1 MHPFLS
7 TSSYDTGRRLSA
19 NPKHRTHAVSL
30 PAAPLVE
37 HYPNL
42 SEKWADGIV
51 HGVGIVAAISGG
63 SVLMTLSILHHGGA
77 GLATATALYAL
88 CLIAMLAFSAVYNLT
103 HASRARPFLR
113 KLDEA
118 GIFLMIA
125 GSYTP
130 FTTQRF
136 DDHWAISMTALVWG
150 VALAGVA
157 GKLLT
162 NRIPDKVWTGVY
174 IAFGWLVVV
183 AIKPM
188 IQGVPM
194 AALVL
199 LIVGGLIYTTGALV
213 YHSRLPYRRAIWHT
227 FVVTAAGVH
236 FAAICTGVVLAA
248 PL

>member
-1 MHPFLS
+1 MAPGRS
-7 TSSYDTGRRLSA
+7 PPPPTQTSGPTPL
-19 NPKHRTHAVSL
+19 SL
-30 PAAPLVE
+30 PVEFQVE
-37 HYPNL
+37 HYATGA
-42 SEKWADGIV
+42 ERWADGIV
-51 HGVGIVAAISGG
+51 HGVGIDAAISGG
-63 SVLMTLSILHHGGA
+63 SVLMTLAIMGGGA
-77 GLATATALYAL
+77 GLAAATALYAL
-88 CLIAMLAFSAVYNLT
+88 CLIAMLAFSAAYNLT
-103 HASRARPFLR
+103 HASRARPFLQ

-136 DDHWAISMTALVWG
+136 DAHWAVIMTCLVWG
-150 VALAGVA
+150 VALAGAA

-183 AIKPM
+183 AIKPLV
-188 IQGVPM
+188 QGVPM

-199 LIVGGLIYTTGALV
+199 LIVGGLIYTTGTLV
-213 YHSRLPYRRAIWHT
+213 FHSQLPYRRAIWHG
-227 FVVTAAGVH
+227 FVVAAAGVH
-236 FAAICTGVVLAA
+236 FAAICTGVLCWRR

>member
-1 MHPFLS
+1 V
-7 TSSYDTGRRLSA
+7 RA
-19 NPKHRTHAVSL
+19 NPKHRIPTVTLSAEY
-30 PAAPLVE
+30 LVE
-37 HYPNL
+37 HYSNAA
-42 SEKWADGIV
+42 EKWADGIV
-51 HGVGIVAAISGG
+51 HGVGIAAAISGG
-63 SVLMTLSILHHGGA
+63 SVLMTLSLLHNGGA

-136 DDHWAISMTALVWG
+136 GGHWSVIMTCLVWG
-150 VALAGVA
+150 VALSGVA

-183 AIKPM
+183 AIKPL

-194 AALVL
+194 ATLVL
-199 LIVGGLIYTTGALV
+199 LIVGGLIYTTGTLV
-213 YHSRLPYRRAIWHT
+213 FHSQLPYRRAIWHG
-227 FVVTAAGVH
+227 FVVAAAGVH

>member
-1 MHPFLS
+1 MHPSLR
-7 TSSYDTGRRLSA
+7 TISYDTALQPTQTIGPIKPL
-19 NPKHRTHAVSL
+19 SL
-30 PAAPLVE
+30 PAAFQIE
-37 HYPNL
+37 HYP
-42 SEKWADGIV
+42 SRAERWADGIV

-63 SVLMTLSILHHGGA
+63 SVLMTLAIMDGGGA
-77 GLATATALYAL
+77 GLAAATALYAL
-88 CLIAMLAFSAVYNLT
+88 CLIAMLAFSAAYNLT

-136 DDHWAISMTALVWG
+136 GAHWSLIMTLLVWG

-157 GKLLT
+157 GKLLP

-183 AIKPM
+183 AIKPLV
-188 IQGVPM
+188 QGVPM

-199 LIVGGLIYTTGALV
+199 LIVGGLIYTTGTLV
-213 YHSRLPYRRAIWHT
+213 FHSQLPYRRAIWHG
-227 FVVTAAGVH
+227 FVVAAAGVH

-248 PL
+248 PR

>member
-1 MHPFLS
+1 MTLTVDHL
-7 TSSYDTGRRLSA
+7 A
-19 NPKHRTHAVSL
+19 
-30 PAAPLVE
+30 E
-37 HYPNL
+37 HYANAA
-42 SEKWADGIV
+42 EKWADGIV

-63 SVLMTLSILHHGGA
+63 SVLMTLSLLHHGGA

-136 DDHWAISMTALVWG
+136 GGHWSVIMTCLVWG
-150 VALAGVA
+150 VALSGVA

-162 NRIPDKVWTGVY
+162 NKIPDKVWTGVY

-183 AIKPM
+183 AIKPLV
-188 IQGVPM
+188 QGVPM

-199 LIVGGLIYTTGALV
+199 LIVGGLIYTTGTLV
-213 YHSRLPYRRAIWHT
+213 FHSQLPYRRAIWHG
-227 FVVTAAGVH
+227 FVVAAAGVH

-248 PL
+248 PR

>member
-1 MHPFLS
+1 L
-7 TSSYDTGRRLSA
+7 
-19 NPKHRTHAVSL
+19 SL
-30 PAAPLVE
+30 PAE
-37 HYPNL
+37 FQIDHYATRA
-42 SEKWADGIV
+42 ERWADGIV

-63 SVLMTLSILHHGGA
+63 SVLMTLSIVSGGGP
-77 GLATATALYAL
+77 GLAAATALYAL
-88 CLIAMLAFSAVYNLT
+88 CLIAMLAFSAAYNLT

-113 KLDEA
+113 RLDEA

-136 DDHWAISMTALVWG
+136 GGHWAVSMTTLVWA

-162 NRIPDKVWTGVY
+162 NRIPDKIWTLVY

-183 AIKPM
+183 AINPLVH
-188 IQGVPM
+188 GVPM
-194 AALVL
+194 TALVL

-213 YHSRLPYRRAIWHT
+213 FHSQLPYRRAIWHT

>member
-1 MHPFLS
+1 L
-7 TSSYDTGRRLSA
+7 
-19 NPKHRTHAVSL
+19 SL
-30 PAAPLVE
+30 PAEFQVE
-37 HYPNL
+37 HYATRA
-42 SEKWADGIV
+42 ERWADGIV

-63 SVLMTLSILHHGGA
+63 SVLMTLAIMDGGGP
-77 GLATATALYAL
+77 GLAAATALYTL
-88 CLIAMLAFSAVYNLT
+88 CLIAMLAFSAAYNLT

-113 KLDEA
+113 RLDEA

-136 DDHWAISMTALVWG
+136 EGLWAISMTALVWA

-162 NRIPDKVWTGVY
+162 NRIPDKIWTGVY

-183 AIKPM
+183 AINPLVH
-188 IQGVPM
+188 GVPM
-194 AALVL
+194 TTLVL

-213 YHSRLPYRRAIWHT
+213 FHSQLPYRRAIWHT

-248 PL
+248 PR

>member
-1 MHPFLS
+1 VTL
-7 TSSYDTGRRLSA
+7 TADYLA
-19 NPKHRTHAVSL
+19 
-30 PAAPLVE
+30 E
-37 HYPNL
+37 HYANAR
-42 SEKWADGIV
+42 EKWADGIV

-103 HASRARPFLR
+103 HATRARPFLR

-125 GSYTP
+125 GSYT
-130 FTTQRF
+130 TQRF
-136 DDHWAISMTALVWG
+136 GAHWSVIMTCLVWG
-150 VALAGVA
+150 VALSGVA

-162 NRIPDKVWTGVY
+162 NKIPDKIWTGVY

-183 AIKPM
+183 AIKPL

-194 AALVL
+194 ATLVL
-199 LIVGGLIYTTGALV
+199 LIVGGLIYTTGTLV
-213 YHSRLPYRRAIWHT
+213 FHSQLPYRRAIWHG
-227 FVVTAAGVH
+227 FVVAAAGVH
-236 FAAICTGVVLAA
+236 FAAICTGVVMAA